1 MATYTSILLL
11 CLGLLQL
18 LTAQERQA
26 VWQRHQEKQDRQ
38 FGSHSRWEVRCSSSC
53 SVDLRRQLYTSLGCT
68 MLKDY
73 SSHSHVSCPGSVH
86 LQVWTQ

>member
-11 CLGLLQL
+11 CLGLLHL

-26 VWQRHQEKQDRQ
+26 VWQRHQEKQH
-38 FGSHSRWEVRCSSSC
+38 GSHSRWEVRCASSC
-53 SVDLRRQLYTSLGCT
+53 SVELRRKLYSSLGCI

-73 SSHSHVSCPGSVH
+73 SSHSQVSCPGTEH